1 MENVSVNVN
10 TNVENANVEV
20 KAEYKAPAKM
30 LYQVNI
36 MTAQEYAE
44 DDTVAIPLFQRGV
57 VWTEKQFALLADSL
71 EKGIPLQPMLRAHI
85 VSEDGEM
92 TVNIDGLQRLSAMKW
107 MIEQYNKAIEDGDEY
122 AIARWET
129 ILSRDVMIITIE
141 CDSVQDAALLF
152 ARYNSGSPLSAIQ
165 RGKSGIPAN
174 ILARLS
180 PWTEWSKLNLPAK
193 CGSVSRDS
201 AALMLAA
208 GLVADTNHLSSS
220 GVTACKTLTK
230 ADVATVPG
238 IVPACMAH
246 IMVAI
251 DGAGAGDY
259 GSNYWVSPSRMV
271 PLLRAVVDTNATP
284 DAIASVVKGFS
295 ALQGVSCNVPSFAR
309 GKDKSKTQ
317 RRSVSAIFS
326 DTSSGP
332 KATGQRYSAICKLLR
347 GEYKRT
353 AEDVDPQAQAVAD
366 ILAAAMRGEG

>member
-1 MENVSVNVN
+1 MLYSVNV
-10 TNVENANVEV
+10 V
-20 KAEYKAPAKM
+20 
-30 LYQVNI
+30 
-36 MTAQEYAE
+36 TAREYAE
-44 DDTVAIPLFQRGV
+44 DDTIAIPLFQRGV
-57 VWTEKQFALLADSL
+57 VWSEKQFTLLADSL

-85 VSEDGEM
+85 VSEAGEM
-92 TVNIDGLQRLSAMKW
+92 TVNIDGLQRLNAIKW
-107 MIEQYNKAIEDGDEY
+107 MIEQYNKAVEDGDEY
-122 AIARWET
+122 QVDRWET
-129 ILSRDVMIITIE
+129 ILSREVMVITIE
-141 CDSVQDAALLF
+141 CASVQDAALLF

-165 RGKSGIPAN
+165 RGKSGIPADV
-174 ILARLS
+174 LARLN
-180 PWTEWSKLNLPAK
+180 PWTEWAKATLPAK

-230 ADVATVPG
+230 ADVAAVPG

-259 GSNYWVSPSRMV
+259 GSSYWVSPSRMV

-284 DAIASVVKGFS
+284 DAITSVVRGFS

-309 GKDKSKTQ
+309 GKDKPKTQ
-317 RRSVSAIFS
+317 RRSVSAIFA

-332 KATGQRYSAICKLLR
+332 KATGQRYAALCKLLR

-366 ILAAAMRGEG
+366 ILAKAMKGED

>member
-1 MENVSVNVN
+1 MENNNVM
-10 TNVENANVEV
+10 NATAENVEV
-20 KAEYKAPAKM
+20 KAEYKPKEEMSVFVRWIQAR
-30 LYQVNI
+30 
-36 MTAQEYAE
+36 EYAE

-71 EKGIPLQPMLRAHI
+71 ERGIPLQPMLRAHI

-92 TVNIDGLQRLSAMKW
+92 TVNIDGLQRLSAIKW
-107 MIEQYNKAIEDGDEY
+107 MIEQYEKALDDGDDY
-122 AIARWET
+122 QIARWET
-129 ILSRDVMIITIE
+129 ILSREVPVYTID
-141 CDSVQDAALLF
+141 CDGVQEAALLF

-165 RGKSGIPAN
+165 RGKSGIPAEV
-174 ILARLS
+174 LARLS
-180 PWTEWSKLNLPAK
+180 PWCEWAKANLPAK

-230 ADVATVPG
+230 ADVNGVPG

-271 PLLRAVVDTNATP
+271 PLLRAVVDTKATP
-284 DAIASVVKGFS
+284 DAITSVVRGFS

-309 GKDKSKTQ
+309 GKDKPKTQ

-332 KATGQRYSAICKLLR
+332 KATGQRYSALCKLLR

-353 AEDVDPQAQAVAD
+353 TDDIDPQAQAVAD
-366 ILAAAMRGEG
+366 ILAQAMKGEG

>member
-1 MENVSVNVN
+1 MENVVVNAA
-10 TNVENANVEV
+10 VENAVEV

-30 LYQVNI
+30 LYQINI

-71 EKGIPLQPMLRAHI
+71 ERGIPLQPMLRAHI
-85 VSEDGEM
+85 ENEDGDM
-92 TVNIDGLQRLSAMKW
+92 TVNIDGLQRLSAIRW
-107 MIEQYNKAIEDGDEY
+107 MIGQYEKALEDGDEY

-129 ILSRDVMIITIE
+129 ILNRDVMVITIE

-165 RGKSGIPAN
+165 KGKSNIPAET
-174 ILARLS
+174 LARLS
-180 PWTEWSKLNLPAK
+180 PWTEWAKKSLPAK

-230 ADVATVPG
+230 ADVYDVPG
-238 IVPACMAH
+238 IVPACMTH
-246 IMVAI
+246 IMSAI
-251 DGAGAGDY
+251 DVAGAGDY

-284 DAIASVVKGFS
+284 DSITSVVRGFS

-309 GKDKSKTQ
+309 GKDKPKTQ
-317 RRSVSAIFS
+317 RRSISAIFS

-332 KATGQRYSAICKLLR
+332 KATGQRYFALCKLLR
-347 GEYKRT
+347 GEYKKT

-366 ILAAAMRGEG
+366 ILAQAMRGEG

>member
-1 MENVSVNVN
+1 MENVAVMNA
-10 TNVENANVEV
+10 NVENAVEV
-20 KAEYKAPAKM
+20 KAEYKAPMKM
-30 LYQVNI
+30 VYQVSI
-36 MTAQEYAE
+36 IPAQEYAE

-71 EKGIPLQPMLRAHI
+71 ERGIPLQPMLRAHI
-85 VSEDGEM
+85 ENEDGDM
-92 TVNIDGLQRLSAMKW
+92 TVNIDGLQRLSAIKW
-107 MIEQYNKAIEDGDEY
+107 MIGQYEKALEEGDEY
-122 AIARWET
+122 AIARWEA
-129 ILSRDVMIITIE
+129 ILNRDVMVITIE

-174 ILARLS
+174 VLARLA
-180 PWTEWSKLNLPAK
+180 PWTEWAKKSLPAK

-208 GLVADTNHLSSS
+208 GLVADTSHLSSS

-238 IVPACMAH
+238 VVPACMAH
-246 IMVAI
+246 IMAAI

-271 PLLRAVVDTNATP
+271 PLLRAVVDTNANP
-284 DAIASVVKGFS
+284 DAITSVVKGFT

-309 GKDKSKTQ
+309 GKDKPKTQ
-317 RRSVSAIFS
+317 RRSISAIFS

-332 KATGQRYSAICKLLR
+332 KATGQRYFALCKLLK
-347 GEYKRT
+347 GEYKRNS
-353 AEDVDPQAQAVAD
+353 EDVDPQAQAVAD
-366 ILAAAMRGEG
+366 ILAQAMKGVC